1 MSKRCERISFDTVGY
16 ILVGSE
22 ELSVSVVNISLTGF
36 LANIEPTVLMP
47 TVRELFQGISEH
59 KFIEFILVELNIS
72 GICTT
77 VWSRTVEGRFLTG
90 FEFYDSKYDS
100 SVMKSKRRFYR
111 SGRTLT
117 GVIEHKGLSYNFTTT
132 NTSPLGM
139 MALVNGSAEFNKNDK
154 VQFEIAGKKM
164 FGIAKVVWFKYDVQ
178 CVNALTGLEFVTISN
193 V

>member
-16 ILVGSE
+16 ILVGNE
-22 ELSVSVVNISLTGF
+22 ELSISVVNISLTGF

-59 KFIEFILVELNIS
+59 KFIEFNLVELNIP

-77 VWSRTVEGRFLTG
+77 VWSKTVEGRFLTG

-117 GVIEHKGLSYNFTTT
+117 GVIEHKGLNYNFTTA
-132 NTSPLGM
+132 NTSHLGM

-154 VQFEIAGKKM
+154 VQFEITGKKM

-178 CVNALTGLEFVTISN
+178 GVNALAGLEFVTVSN

>member
-16 ILVGSE
+16 ILVGNE
-22 ELSVSVVNISLTGF
+22 ELSISVVNISLTGF

-59 KFIEFILVELNIS
+59 KFIEFNLVELNIS

-77 VWSRTVEGRFLTG
+77 VWSKTVEGRFLTG

-111 SGRTLT
+111 AGRTLT
-117 GVIEHKGLSYNFTTT
+117 GVIEHKGLNYNFTTA
-132 NTSPLGM
+132 NTSHLGM

-154 VQFEIAGKKM
+154 VQFEITGKKM

-178 CVNALTGLEFVTISN
+178 GVNALAGLEFVTVSN

>member
-1 MSKRCERISFDTVGY
+1 MSKRYERISFDTIGY

-59 KFIEFILVELNIS
+59 KFIEFNLVELNIS

-77 VWSRTVEGRFLTG
+77 VWSKTVEGRFLTG

-111 SGRTLT
+111 AGHTLK
-117 GVIEHKGLSYNFTTT
+117 GVIEHKGLNYNFTTT
-132 NTSPLGM
+132 NTSPSGM
-139 MALVNGSAEFNKNDK
+139 MVLVNGPAEINKNDR
-154 VQFEIAGKKM
+154 VQFEMMGKKM

>member
-16 ILVGSE
+16 ILVGNE
-22 ELSVSVVNISLTGF
+22 ELSISVVNISLTGF

-59 KFIEFILVELNIS
+59 KFIEFNLVELNIS

-77 VWSRTVEGRFLTG
+77 VWSKTVEGRFLTG

-117 GVIEHKGLSYNFTTT
+117 GVIEHKGLNYNFTTT
-132 NTSPLGM
+132 NTSHLGM

-154 VQFEIAGKKM
+154 VQFEITGKKM

-178 CVNALTGLEFVTISN
+178 GVNALAGLEFVTVSN

>member
-16 ILVGSE
+16 ILIGSE

-59 KFIEFILVELNIS
+59 KFIEFNLVELNIS

-77 VWSRTVEGRFLTG
+77 VWSKTVEGRFLTG

-117 GVIEHKGLSYNFTTT
+117 GVIEHKGLNYNFTTT

-139 MALVNGSAEFNKNDK
+139 MALVNGSVEFNKNDK
-154 VQFEIAGKKM
+154 VQFEITGKNM

-178 CVNALTGLEFVTISN
+178 CVNALAGLEFVTVSN

>member
-16 ILVGSE
+16 ILVGNE
-22 ELSVSVVNISLTGF
+22 ELSISVVNISLTGF

-59 KFIEFILVELNIS
+59 KFVEFNLVELNIS

-77 VWSRTVEGRFLTG
+77 VWSKTVEGRFLTG

-117 GVIEHKGLSYNFTTT
+117 GVIEHKGLNYNFTTA
-132 NTSPLGM
+132 NTSHLGM

-154 VQFEIAGKKM
+154 VQFEITGKKM

-178 CVNALTGLEFVTISN
+178 GVNALAGLEFVTVSN

>member
-16 ILVGSE
+16 ILVGNE
-22 ELSVSVVNISLTGF
+22 ELSISVVNISLTGF

-59 KFIEFILVELNIS
+59 KFIEFNLVELNIS

-77 VWSRTVEGRFLTG
+77 VWSKTVEGRFLTG

-117 GVIEHKGLSYNFTTT
+117 GVIEHKGLNYNFTTT
-132 NTSPLGM
+132 NTSHLGM
-139 MALVNGSAEFNKNDK
+139 MALVNGSAEYNKNDK
-154 VQFEIAGKKM
+154 VQFEITGKKM

-178 CVNALTGLEFVTISN
+178 GVNALAGLEFVTVSN

>member
-16 ILVGSE
+16 ILVGNE
-22 ELSVSVVNISLTGF
+22 ELSISVVNISLTGF

-59 KFIEFILVELNIS
+59 KFIEFNLVELNIS

-77 VWSRTVEGRFLTG
+77 VWSKTVEGRFLTG

-117 GVIEHKGLSYNFTTT
+117 GVIEHKGLNYNFTTA
-132 NTSPLGM
+132 NTSHLGM

-154 VQFEIAGKKM
+154 VQFEITGKKM

-178 CVNALTGLEFVTISN
+178 GVNALAGLEFVTVSN

>member
-59 KFIEFILVELNIS
+59 KFIEFNLVELNIS

-77 VWSRTVEGRFLTG
+77 VWSKTVEGRFLTG

-100 SVMKSKRRFYR
+100 SVMKSIRRFYR
-111 SGRTLT
+111 AGHTVK
-117 GVIEHKGLSYNFTTT
+117 GVIEHKGLNYNFTTT
-132 NTSPLGM
+132 NTSPSGM
-139 MALVNGSAEFNKNDK
+139 MVLVNGPAEINKNDR
-154 VQFEIAGKKM
+154 VQFEMMGKKM
-164 FGIAKVVWFKYDVQ
+164 FGIAKVVWFKYDDQ

>member
-16 ILVGSE
+16 ILVGNE
-22 ELSVSVVNISLTGF
+22 ELSISVVNISLTGF
-36 LANIEPTVLMP
+36 LANIEPTVLMS

-59 KFIEFILVELNIS
+59 KFIEFNLVELNIS

-77 VWSRTVEGRFLTG
+77 VWSKTVEGRFLTG

-117 GVIEHKGLSYNFTTT
+117 GVIEHKGLNYNFTTT
-132 NTSPLGM
+132 NTSHLGM

-154 VQFEIAGKKM
+154 VQFEITGKKM

-178 CVNALTGLEFVTISN
+178 GVNALAGLEFVTVSN

>member
-16 ILVGSE
+16 ILVGNE
-22 ELSVSVVNISLTGF
+22 ELSISVVNISLTGF

-59 KFIEFILVELNIS
+59 KFIEFNLVELNIS

-77 VWSRTVEGRFLTG
+77 VWSKTVEGRFLTG

-117 GVIEHKGLSYNFTTT
+117 GVIEHNGLNYNFTTA
-132 NTSPLGM
+132 NTSHLGM

-154 VQFEIAGKKM
+154 VQFEITGKKM

-178 CVNALTGLEFVTISN
+178 GVNALAGLEFVTVSN

>member
-16 ILVGSE
+16 ILVGNE
-22 ELSVSVVNISLTGF
+22 ELSISVVNISLTGF
-36 LANIEPTVLMP
+36 LANIEPTVLMS

-59 KFIEFILVELNIS
+59 KFIEFNLVELNIS

-77 VWSRTVEGRFLTG
+77 VWSKTVEGRFLTG

-117 GVIEHKGLSYNFTTT
+117 GVIEHKGLNYNFTTA
-132 NTSPLGM
+132 NTSHLGM

-154 VQFEIAGKKM
+154 VQFEITGKKM

-178 CVNALTGLEFVTISN
+178 GVNALAGLEFVTVSN

>member
-16 ILVGSE
+16 ILVGNE
-22 ELSVSVVNISLTGF
+22 ELSISVVNISLTGF

-59 KFIEFILVELNIS
+59 KFIEFNLVELNIS

-77 VWSRTVEGRFLTG
+77 VWSKTVEGRFLTR

-117 GVIEHKGLSYNFTTT
+117 GVIEHKGLNYNFTTA
-132 NTSPLGM
+132 NTSHLGM

-154 VQFEIAGKKM
+154 VQFEITGKKM

-178 CVNALTGLEFVTISN
+178 GVNALAGLEFVTVSN